1 MTCIYLTSEHGTEII
16 TAGGQHNPM
25 RREVFLLHSQGH
37 ITEGVALPEG
47 VHGVEDG
54 LSVSVCHYV
63 FRGHNAAHQALRR
76 KNKGVLGQ
84 CGYKGKRS

>member
-1 MTCIYLTSEHGTEII
+1 
-16 TAGGQHNPM
+16 M

-63 FRGHNAAHQALRR
+63 FRGHNAAHQAQGSWAVRAE
-76 KNKGVLGQ
+76 VLGA
-84 CGYKGKRS
+84 GLPGG